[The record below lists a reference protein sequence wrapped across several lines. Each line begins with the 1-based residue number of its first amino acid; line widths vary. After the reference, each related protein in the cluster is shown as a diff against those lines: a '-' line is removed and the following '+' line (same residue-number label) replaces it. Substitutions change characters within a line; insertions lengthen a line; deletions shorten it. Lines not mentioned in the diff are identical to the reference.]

1 MYAIIETGGK
11 QYKVSEG
18 TVCKVEK
25 LPADLGTEVVFEKVL
40 VIKNEDET
48 QVGSPY
54 VAGAKVLGKVLSHG
68 KGKKI
73 IVFKFKPKK
82 NYRRKQGHR
91 QPFTQVKIEK
101 IEVPAG

>member
-11 QYKVSEG
+11 QYRVSEG
-18 TVCKVEK
+18 SVCRVEK
-25 LPADLGTEVVFEKVL
+25 LPADAGTEVVFEKVL
-40 VIKNEDET
+40 VINNEDET

-91 QPFTQVKIEK
+91 QPFTQVIIEK
-101 IEVPAG
+101 IELPVG